1 MSETAVVWMAAFS
14 QMLQKEESWSL
25 KFEVFKHCGI
35 FFTFLTRQS
44 ESAVFSWV
52 VTTLS
57 NPKVFVKYCSFSRE
71 CVAIN
76 ASQPGLPPRRRPS
89 LGRWLSYTLTVSSKK
104 ASSLSN
110 TRCVHIH
117 GTLKERQ
124 VAGKIFSAIRVNAH
138 WQIAVLTCQ
147 PLFVGCPS
155 IYKPS
160 AGVRCHRRICQ
171 IQGWGARNVSHSLGF
186 KKYLRHRL

>member
-1 MSETAVVWMAAFS
+1 MQGSCRKTQHEMCVVEQMSETAVVWMAAFS

-89 LGRWLSYTLTVSSKK
+89 LGRWLSYSLTLLQS
-104 ASSLSN
+104 
-110 TRCVHIH
+110 
-117 GTLKERQ
+117 
-124 VAGKIFSAIRVNAH
+124 
-138 WQIAVLTCQ
+138 
-147 PLFVGCPS
+147 P
-155 IYKPS
+155 
-160 AGVRCHRRICQ
+160 
-171 IQGWGARNVSHSLGF
+171 ARNRAAWATLDVFTSMELWRNDKWLARSSVQF
-186 KKYLRHRL
+186 V